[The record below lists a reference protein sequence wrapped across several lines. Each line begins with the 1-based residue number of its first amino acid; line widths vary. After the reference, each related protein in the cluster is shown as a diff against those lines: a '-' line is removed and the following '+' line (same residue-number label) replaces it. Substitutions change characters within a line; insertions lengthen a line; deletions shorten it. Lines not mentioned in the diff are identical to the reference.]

1 MMGKRMIALFLA
13 IALAFGGVGTEAIA
27 AGQGTASMAGG
38 AQDAQRPAREGI
50 QRAVTPGD
58 AQKPDTTPDTS
69 KPETWTVTFYFK
81 GGKLPDD
88 GTKTK
93 SSVKVEKGK
102 ALDEKLAPVLE
113 KQGYR
118 LSGWKDAAGALYSFD
133 KPVTGSLKLYAYWK
147 AITYKVHFNANGG
160 TGTMKDQSCTYNKD
174 YTLRKNSFKR
184 SGYAFLGWNTRK
196 DGSGLAYTDRQK
208 VKSLSH
214 KQGETIQLY
223 AMWKGNSYRIR
234 YDGNGATSGAMEDS
248 LPTYGKT
255 EPLRKNTFKRK
266 GYTFV
271 GWNTQMD
278 GKGKT
283 YKNGASVKNLTTTK
297 DQVITLYA
305 KWKAVTYTITYK
317 TNKGKLPLTAKKSYK
332 VSTKTFTLPKPTR
345 KNYDFDGWY
354 KDKKFKK
361 RVDQVKTG
369 QTGNLTLYAKW
380 VKCTRKPKAGMAKI
394 KTCKAVKTKTVQVK
408 ATVKDRIASADDYYY
423 LVYVDPIRKTP
434 YRAAA
439 RAYKK
444 KNITFT
450 LKTTDNQGFAT
461 SRFGIAVKKDGKYH
475 LLSSTSFVK
484 NPEKAAGNKAK
495 YNPGKTKKG
504 IQFYSDVNEVTDCN
518 AKQYFLN
525 LTVSMVAENGTV
537 PYQYNGKT
545 YYFTPMD
552 YYKQIISECNRK
564 KVVVTMQVMLD
575 WSAGNTDMINLQARK
590 PGALYYSWNIYS
602 NQSREKMEAMFCYL
616 GMIFGKKD
624 CYVSNW
630 ILGNEVNHPAAWNYA
645 GSMSDEAYFT
655 TYAYAFRALYYAVRS
670 QQSNAHIFICTDNY
684 WSPSRNRRY
693 GAKQV
698 VDNFA
703 VYLKK
708 IQKGLKWNLAY
719 HAYSFP
725 LTYTR
730 VWNGYGI
737 TNNVNTT
744 PSITMKNLKVLTNY
758 IKNRYG
764 SSVRIILSEQGYSSA
779 QGEELQAAALAYSY
793 YIAACNPMVDAFII
807 RSYKDDPVE
816 VAQGYLLGIQGKQAF
831 DVFKY
836 MDTSRASQYT
846 DRYLGVIGAGSWP
859 QVVPG
864 YRAKRLRSMYRK

>member
-361 RVDQVKTG
+361 RVGGCPFLSDRAMRAAVCPLSPSP
-369 QTGNLTLYAKW
+369 TGN
-380 VKCTRKPKAGMAKI
+380 
-394 KTCKAVKTKTVQVK
+394 
-408 ATVKDRIASADDYYY
+408 
-423 LVYVDPIRKTP
+423 
-434 YRAAA
+434 
-439 RAYKK
+439 
-444 KNITFT
+444 
-450 LKTTDNQGFAT
+450 
-461 SRFGIAVKKDGKYH
+461 
-475 LLSSTSFVK
+475 
-484 NPEKAAGNKAK
+484 
-495 YNPGKTKKG
+495 
-504 IQFYSDVNEVTDCN
+504 
-518 AKQYFLN
+518 
-525 LTVSMVAENGTV
+525 
-537 PYQYNGKT
+537 
-545 YYFTPMD
+545 
-552 YYKQIISECNRK
+552 
-564 KVVVTMQVMLD
+564 
-575 WSAGNTDMINLQARK
+575 
-590 PGALYYSWNIYS
+590 
-602 NQSREKMEAMFCYL
+602 
-616 GMIFGKKD
+616 
-624 CYVSNW
+624 
-630 ILGNEVNHPAAWNYA
+630 
-645 GSMSDEAYFT
+645 
-655 TYAYAFRALYYAVRS
+655 
-670 QQSNAHIFICTDNY
+670 
-684 WSPSRNRRY
+684 
-693 GAKQV
+693 
-698 VDNFA
+698 
-703 VYLKK
+703 
-708 IQKGLKWNLAY
+708 
-719 HAYSFP
+719 
-725 LTYTR
+725 
-730 VWNGYGI
+730 
-737 TNNVNTT
+737 
-744 PSITMKNLKVLTNY
+744 
-758 IKNRYG
+758 
-764 SSVRIILSEQGYSSA
+764 
-779 QGEELQAAALAYSY
+779 
-793 YIAACNPMVDAFII
+793 
-807 RSYKDDPVE
+807 
-816 VAQGYLLGIQGKQAF
+816 
-831 DVFKY
+831 
-836 MDTSRASQYT
+836 
-846 DRYLGVIGAGSWP
+846 
-859 QVVPG
+859 
-864 YRAKRLRSMYRK
+864 